1 MSPAAQ
7 ESQQLESTTVWIN
20 RTSTTVKGGRRL
32 SFAALVVVGDR
43 RGTVGVGYGKGRGVP
58 AAIEKAQK
66 IARKNLFTV
75 TMNGGTLPH
84 MVQGRFLSSSVR
96 LLPAAPGTGV
106 IAGGTVRAVLEMAGI
121 QDCLTK
127 CYGSTSKTNVAKA
140 VMEGL
145 RLLRSREEV
154 AALRGVEIKA
164 TAIDEVLEASRLSM
178 EAKAAASPAPA
189 KPALEPKPEPEAE
202 PEAKQEAAAPAES
215 AAEAAVE
222 SEAPAEETPSAE
234 ASAEQAA
241 PDEPASEENKTDA

>member
-1 MSPAAQ
+1 MPAAVE

-43 RGTVGVGYGKGRGVP
+43 QGTVGVGYGKGRGVP

-66 IARKNLFTV
+66 IARKNLFKV
-75 TMNGGTLPH
+75 TMTGGTLPH

-106 IAGGTVRAVLEMAGI
+106 IAGGTVRAVLEMAGV

-140 VMEGL
+140 VVEGL
-145 RLLRSREEV
+145 KALRSRETV
-154 AALRGVEIKA
+154 ASLRGVEIKSS
-164 TAIDEVLEASRLSM
+164 AIDEVLEASRLAV
-178 EAKAAASPAPA
+178 EASAAAAPAAPA
-189 KPALEPKPEPEAE
+189 KPALEPKPEPAE
-202 PEAKQEAAAPAES
+202 EAPAEEPV
-215 AAEAAVE
+215 AEAPTEAEAPAE
-222 SEAPAEETPSAE
+222 SEAPAGE
-234 ASAEQAA
+234 A
-241 PDEPASEENKTDA
+241 PASEAAESAESTEPEPEKPASE